1 MGTKAVAEAQPNFIQ
16 RTRDYIEQLRAEMR
30 KVTWPGRK
38 QVQATTLV
46 VIACVFLFALFFAAV
61 DLAVGRGINYLI
73 EVLTK

>member
-1 MGTKAVAEAQPNFIQ
+1 MAETQPNLIQ

-46 VIACVFLFALFFAAV
+46 VIACVFLFALFFAVV

-73 EVLTK
+73 ENLTK